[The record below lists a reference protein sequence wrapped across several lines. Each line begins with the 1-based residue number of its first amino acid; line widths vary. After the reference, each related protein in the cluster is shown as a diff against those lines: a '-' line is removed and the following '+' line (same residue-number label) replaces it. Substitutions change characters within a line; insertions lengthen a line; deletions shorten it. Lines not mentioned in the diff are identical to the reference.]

1 MEDLVRGMVRNV
13 AQYNLETIKMYFY
26 MEQEN
31 AAELIRQMLDGMAAT
46 SDPTCRKLVEE
57 IDFQMI
63 CYEDYDLF
71 AKPLEEKEEK
81 EIRRITQ
88 LGERPTVIGHTD
100 PSGETD
106 LEEFKKQYP
115 DSEIW
120 TEGSNIYARIGAQKV
135 YGKHNKRERR
145 AETYTRAKE
154 EIDALSKVL
163 LNDARRDVFKDV
175 TIEEYLLGLS
185 TRLNAEKPEK
195 DNLEF
200 ADFFVDFRIQK
211 AQKLAE
217 EEHIRKTAK
226 RSAAENKLGKIHG
239 CLVEDLHLATRK
251 PITELGQ
258 GKGLKNKRALL
269 FYYCY
274 LLRCTDEEL
283 EQVFAIAKVSAEPV
297 VVGESILRTLIREQR
312 YYKNAWELQPVIDS
326 MLSGIRKTYDTYFD
340 LAATLG
346 IPNKE
351 PEK

>member
-1 MEDLVRGMVRNV
+1 
-13 AQYNLETIKMYFY
+13 
-26 MEQEN
+26 
-31 AAELIRQMLDGMAAT
+31 
-46 SDPTCRKLVEE
+46 
-57 IDFQMI
+57 
-63 CYEDYDLF
+63 
-71 AKPLEEKEEK
+71 
-81 EIRRITQ
+81 
-88 LGERPTVIGHTD
+88 
-100 PSGETD
+100 
-106 LEEFKKQYP
+106 
-115 DSEIW
+115 
-120 TEGSNIYARIGAQKV
+120 
-135 YGKHNKRERR
+135 
-145 AETYTRAKE
+145 
-154 EIDALSKVL
+154 
-163 LNDARRDVFKDV
+163 
-175 TIEEYLLGLS
+175 
-185 TRLNAEKPEK
+185 LNAEKPEK